1 MYNEKDARNARVAS
15 RGALK
20 KKKKRKEKK
29 THTIAVQSR
38 SDRASIARTSASII
52 KANSLNIRSS
62 VTRRPNFFF
71 SLASRVAFSV
81 SRMSRVSLTIFDI
94 RRYVYESSNVSLRQS
109 IDALCALTFRESV
122 PLFLSLS
129 SQRSVSVHWIFLFF
143 IASVRHSVQINSLL
157 LISRLHDIS
166 SSTSRRVEFP
176 SQSAVR

>member
-109 IDALCALTFRESV
+109 IDALCALTSAN
-122 PLFLSLS
+122 PFLSFSHCRLS
-129 SQRSVSVHWIFLFF
+129 APSVSTGSFCF
-143 IASVRHSVQINSLL
+143 SLL
-157 LISRLHDIS
+157 PLDIPYKLI
-166 SSTSRRVEFP
+166 P
-176 SQSAVR
+176 CC